1 MIRLIDM
8 HIYGSNK
15 YQTKFIILILLVLGI
30 SATSDNYRFQRRT
43 QLFETNDVP
52 IIGNK
57 RQLKP
62 FSEALD
68 NSKNQVVRIAHYGDS
83 SLLGDVI
90 SEFLRYEFQKKFGGQ
105 GAGFMSLC
113 SSDVTMRKS
122 STQQFSDDWKFTSI
136 FLRNP
141 DQLPLGISGYVAS
154 PLQGSTVDFSTT
166 RHIKNLFDYHHADLY
181 YSSASNLASV
191 DVLTDDEVV
200 NTLQLTAGRR
210 LNKTTVL
217 DSKTKSMKLT
227 FNNCND
233 AYFYGI
239 SFENGNGVYID
250 NFPVTGNT
258 GVSLLDISSNMLKAF
273 KRHLDYN
280 LIILHYGMNL
290 PTPKGGTLKIYE
302 DKMLKVIKHFQDVFP
317 NAGILMVGISDRIM
331 KKGNRIVTSKETY
344 EILDAQKEIAKK
356 ANVAYWS
363 LFDAMGGK
371 DSMGK
376 WVDSAPPMA
385 LKDYRHFTH
394 EGGKI
399 VAKLFFDAIIEAIEQ

>member
-1 MIRLIDM
+1 MLIQR
-8 HIYGSNK
+8 SNILNAK
-15 YQTKFIILILLVLGI
+15 QLVLMLFLILNMI
-30 SATSDNYRFQRRT
+30 PSNYYCQSRTLLFQ
-43 QLFETNDVP
+43 TNKVS
-52 IIGNK
+52 IVGNK
-57 RQLKP
+57 DQLKE
-62 FSEALD
+62 FSKALD

-90 SEFLRYEFQKKFGGQ
+90 SEALRYEFQTRFGGQ

-122 STQQFSDDWKFTSI
+122 SIQQFSDDWKYTSI

-154 PLQGSTVDFSTT
+154 PQEGSTLKFNTT
-166 RHIKNLFDYHHADLY
+166 HHIKNLYDYYHADVY
-181 YSSASNLASV
+181 YSHAQDNSTIDVIIDDGDRKSINLIPGK
-191 DVLTDDEVV
+191 E
-200 NTLQLTAGRR
+200 
-210 LNKTTVL
+210 LNKSVLL
-217 DSKTKSMKLT
+217 DSKTKSLDLT
-227 FNNCND
+227 FKNCSN

-239 SFENGNGVYID
+239 SFENGNGVYLD

-258 GVSLLDISSNMLKAF
+258 GVSLLDISSNMLTAF
-273 KRHLDYN
+273 KKYIDYN

-290 PTPKGGTLKIYE
+290 PTPKGGTLKIYK
-302 DKMLKVIKHFQDVFP
+302 DKMLKVIKHYQDTFP

-331 KKGNRIVTSKETY
+331 KKGNKIITSRETY
-344 EILDAQKEIAKK
+344 EILEAQKDIAKEAK
-356 ANVAYWS
+356 VAYWS

-394 EGGKI
+394 EGGEI
-399 VAKLFFDAIIEAIEQ
+399 VAKLFFDAIMEATGR